1 MVHRATPFAVR
12 LGRRILLLIGTASMV
27 MPGQA
32 ASPVGAD
39 ARLMEAVERG
49 DRQGVQALLSERVDV
64 NSSAANG
71 ATPLAWAVHRDDVA
85 VAEMLIRGGANV
97 NAENDYGV
105 TPLSLACTNAS
116 GSMVKLLLKNGANS
130 NKANWTGET
139 PLMTCARTGSVAA
152 VQALLAAK
160 ADTNTTESR
169 KGQTALMWAAA
180 EKHTAVVKALIA
192 GGAEVKAR
200 STVIATREPYEL
212 VCTVSDPCMDSKTS
226 GTTYHKEVHFPK
238 TTGGFTALLFSAQQG
253 DIETSRVLLDAGA
266 GIDDATDEDGTPL
279 VVAAASGHE
288 KLALYLLERGANPNA
303 KDAYG
308 MRPLHYALY
317 KGFHEVSSAKNEP
330 TDRFGWRKQNMME
343 LARALLVKGAD
354 PNARIEYDF
363 APYDYAPVARSNGN
377 NLPQI
382 TLVGATPFFLAA
394 AGGDVTAMKTL
405 VEGRANPKLTTEH
418 GATPLLVAAGVSHEA
433 GDWDEADMKAAL
445 EATKMALA
453 LGADI
458 NATADGGRTALH
470 GAAFQ
475 GANDLVRFLVE
486 NGADIEA
493 TDKYGQSALTIAMGD
508 PEGLVYRQ
516 LPGGRYD
523 YSFRQP
529 RRRDKTAALLVELGA
544 KPFTGKYRDRS
555 GE

>member
-1 MVHRATPFAVR
+1 MAHKVTPFAVQLGGR
-12 LGRRILLLIGTASMV
+12 LLMLAALASTALPTS
-27 MPGQA
+27 A
-32 ASPVGAD
+32 ATAD
-39 ARLMEAVERG
+39 ARLMEAIERG

-64 NSSAANG
+64 NLSAANG
-71 ATPLAWAVHRDDVA
+71 ATPLAWAVHRDDLPM
-85 VAEMLIRGGANV
+85 AEMLIRGGATV

-116 GSMVKLLLKNGANS
+116 GAMVKLLLKSGANP

-139 PLMTCARTGSVAA
+139 PLMTCAQTGNVET

-160 ADTNTTESR
+160 ADPNMKESR

-180 EKHTAVVKALIA
+180 EKHTVVVKALIA
-192 GGAEVKAR
+192 GGANVKVR
-200 STVIATREPYEL
+200 STVIPTRTPFEIT
-212 VCTVSDPCMDSKTS
+212 CTVNDPCMGGEFE
-226 GTTYHKEVHFPK
+226 GTTYRKEVYFPK

-253 DIETSRVLLDAGA
+253 DMETARVLLDAGA

-279 VVAAASGHE
+279 VVATASGHE

-308 MRPLHYALY
+308 MCPLHYALY

-330 TDRFGWRKQNMME
+330 TDRFGWRKQNMMD
-343 LARALLVKGAD
+343 LARALLAKGAD
-354 PNARIEYDF
+354 PNAQVEHDF

-382 TLVGATPFFLAA
+382 TFVGATPFFLAA
-394 AGGDVTAMKTL
+394 AGGDVAAMKTL
-405 VEGRANPKLTTEH
+405 VEGRANPKITTQH
-418 GATPLLVAAGVSHEA
+418 GATALMVAAGVSHES

-453 LGADI
+453 LGADV
-458 NATADGGRTALH
+458 NAVGDGGRTALH
-470 GAAFQ
+470 GAAAQ

-486 NGADIEA
+486 HGADTEA
-493 TDKYGQSALTIAMGD
+493 KDKYGQSALTIAMGD

-529 RRRDKTAALLVELGA
+529 RKRDKTAALLVELGA